1 MPALPQLSTTL
12 HSLATR
18 SLTRRHL
25 SSGASAGIGIAVAV
39 VGLALIGAVVY
50 FLVQRRRNGHLAEI
64 EHERAKYAGELKQK
78 KEAEAEKPKPKPTGV
93 KRNKSIKDRLKG
105 PLYQEAYEMPP
116 RVPGQEGEEGVE
128 PGSPH
133 WDEVDGQPLT
143 HKPWAKESSPRPSF
157 SSKRGTRMMM
167 MM

>member
-1 MPALPQLSTTL
+1 MPALPRLSTSL
-12 HSLATR
+12 HSVTTR

-25 SSGASAGIGIAVAV
+25 SSGASAGIGVAVAV

-50 FLVQRRRNGHLAEI
+50 FLIQRRRKAHLAEI
-64 EHERAKYAGELKQK
+64 EHERAKYAGELKHK
-78 KEAEAEKPKPKPTGV
+78 KEAEVEKPKPKPSV

-116 RVPGQEGEEGVE
+116 RVPGEEGEGGE

-133 WDEVDGQPLT
+133 WDAVDGQPLT
-143 HKPWAKESSPRPSF
+143 HKPWANESSPRPSF